1 MNSPL
6 RIALI
11 GAGNRGQQHYPPLK
25 SLTQVTLCAV
35 VDPWG
40 ISPTGFGCRNKHE

>member
-11 GAGNRGQQHYPPLK
+11 GAGNKGQQHYPPSQIPDASDALRRRR
-25 SLTQVTLCAV
+25 SV
-35 VDPWG
+35 
-40 ISPTGFGCRNKHE
+40 GCFADWLRMQEKT